1 MAQLRC
7 YIDLTTT
14 MNVQHDPSALLEIV
28 IAGFQRHGASDVECR
43 LLRETIL
50 IREGVY
56 YGRSF
61 RTARLMATMIAETGC
76 VQFHTSS
83 GELLESVPAPEAQP
97 REFTGVRHAA

>member
-1 MAQLRC
+1 
-7 YIDLTTT
+7 
-14 MNVQHDPSALLEIV
+14 MNAQHDPSALLEIV
-28 IAGFQRHGASDVECR
+28 IAGFQRHGASEDECR

-83 GELLESVPAPEAQP
+83 GDLLESVPAPETQP
-97 REFTGVRHAA
+97 LETSTTQRAA